1 MSDKAYVWEIER
13 MGKCACEPPMFHTQ
27 RVYAARINAGEPI
40 VDCMFAGMQDA
51 DGSATL

>member
-1 MSDKAYVWEIER
+1 MSDKAYVWENAPASR
-13 MGKCACEPPMFHTQ
+13 RCSTQ